1 MSFIGKKFLDTTKFY
16 LGKYFSN
23 EEIKTTGKTKT
34 TENKKSNSNSNTKAN
49 KEGIIKKNNKSKKHK
64 KEIVSSSSNS
74 DTHDSNLMV
83 QIKKEIV
90 KQNHEDAEK
99 KKNTKRVSP

>member
-16 LGKYFSN
+16 LENYFTN
-23 EEIKTTGKTKT
+23 KEIKTSDKTKT
-34 TENKKSNSNSNTKAN
+34 TGNKKSNSKAN

-64 KEIVSSSSNS
+64 KEILSSSS

-83 QIKKEIV
+83 QINKEII
-90 KQNHEDAEK
+90 KQNYKDTEK
-99 KKNTKRVSP
+99 KKNTKKVSS

>member
-1 MSFIGKKFLDTTKFY
+1 MSFIGKKILDTTKIY
-16 LGKYFSN
+16 LGKYFTN
-23 EEIKTTGKTKT
+23 EEPKTSDKTKAT
-34 TENKKSNSNSNTKAN
+34 GNKKSNSNSKAN

-64 KEIVSSSSNS
+64 KEILSSSSNS

-90 KQNHEDAEK
+90 KQNLEDAEK
-99 KKNTKRVSP
+99 KKNTKRVSS